1 MKIALMRDANALYRD
16 SSKHKEI
23 ERKIKDVEYQTI
35 PPYERTVSQFSFYG
49 N

>member
-23 ERKIKDVEYQTI
+23 ERKIKDVEYQIILLT
-35 PPYERTVSQFSFYG
+35 EEQFSQFSFYG